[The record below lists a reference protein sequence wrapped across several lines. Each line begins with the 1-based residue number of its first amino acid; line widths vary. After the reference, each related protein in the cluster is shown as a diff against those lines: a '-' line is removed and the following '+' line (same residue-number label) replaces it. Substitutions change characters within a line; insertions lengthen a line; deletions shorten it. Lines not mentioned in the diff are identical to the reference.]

1 MIPREFDYLAPK
13 TLDEAVG
20 LLERH
25 GAEAKLLAGGHSLL
39 PLMKLRLAAPRTLI
53 DLGRVRELS
62 SIREAGGRIAIGAM
76 TTHAAIETSD
86 LLRKRAPLLA
96 ETAAAIGDV
105 QVRNRGTLGGAVA
118 HADPA
123 ADYPAALLVL
133 NAEFRAVSR
142 KGERVIPASEFF
154 VEMLTTALG
163 PGEILAEV
171 RFGGDPPHTGSAYKK
186 LHQPASGFAIVGVA
200 VRVVLGPA
208 KRDGRCAEAR
218 VGVTGVAAKP
228 YRAAN
233 VEGELWDKKLD
244 AKTIARAA
252 ARAAEGVEPLSD
264 LHASARYRA
273 AMAEVFTRRALSEAF
288 RRAQKA

>member
-86 LLRKRAPLLA
+86 LLRKRAPLLV

-200 VRVVLGPA
+200 VRVVLG
-208 KRDGRCAEAR
+208 KRGRCSEAR
-218 VGVTGVAAKP
+218 VGVTGVAVRP

-233 VEGELWDKKLD
+233 VESELWDKKLD

-252 ARAAEGVEPLSD
+252 LRAAEGVEPLSD

-273 AMAEVFTRRALSEAF
+273 AMAEVFTRRAL
-288 RRAQKA
+288 